1 MEILGEET
9 KDIDYNQFCTLL
21 NESRNVNPSRYS
33 SFLNNRHMSGAVQ
46 FFNQL
51 QEDDTEVMRNF
62 EGDEEFGEELE
73 GGAETEG
80 KIEGKVE
87 GKPEEKKGEEVK
99 LPAEDK
105 KEAKKTEEKKDEKKT
120 EEKKQ

>member
-51 QEDDTEVMRNF
+51 QEDDTEVMKNF
-62 EGDEEFGEELE
+62 EGDEEPGEELE
-73 GGAETEG
+73 AEAEA
-80 KIEGKVE
+80 EVE
-87 GKPEEKKGEEVK
+87 AKTEEKKGEVLK

-105 KEAKKTEEKKDEKKT
+105 KEVKKTEEKKDEKKT